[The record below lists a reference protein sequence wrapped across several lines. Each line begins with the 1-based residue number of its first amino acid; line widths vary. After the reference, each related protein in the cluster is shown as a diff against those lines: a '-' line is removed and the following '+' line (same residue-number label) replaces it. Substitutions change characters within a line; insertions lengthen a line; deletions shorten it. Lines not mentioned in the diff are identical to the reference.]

1 MNIVDLNNDINACTL
16 NEILQAGS
24 NITLTVIDEC
34 TLRIDSTGGSG
45 GPSTGIKYHLKST
58 DNITVPDCFEYL
70 VGCDFI
76 LDAGA
81 VITVDAG
88 GRLTV
93 HEAITNDGVIFNDG
107 LIKIG
112 L

>member
-81 VITVDAG
+81 IFTIDVG

-93 HEAITNDGVIFNDG
+93 HQTITNDGVIFNDG

>member
-1 MNIVDLNNDINACTL
+1 MKHYDLDINISGVDLEKALEAGDNITFSIVDCK
-16 NEILQAGS
+16 
-24 NITLTVIDEC
+24 
-34 TLRIDSTGGSG
+34 LRIDSTGGSG

-107 LIKIG
+107 IIKIG